1 MHGRKPIFATLV
13 TDFIGFTRD
22 LFYRLLLEPE
32 SHAKRRAKRMKKAR
46 KEKLKD

>member
-13 TDFIGFTRD
+13 SDFIDFTRD

-32 SHAKRRAKRMKKAR
+32 SHAKRRAKRMKKSR
-46 KEKLKD
+46 EEKLKG